1 MLTQIKILT
10 KLELCNLCG
19 LNVLRFSKDKKAK
32 RKTMGLLAVWL
43 LVLAI
48 LVCYVGGL
56 SYGLIHLGLEET
68 VPAYLVTVSGLLILV
83 FGILKAGSTIFRK
96 EGYDILCALP
106 LPAGA
111 AALSRLFKMYVEDLL
126 MTLAVL
132 LPGIVVY
139 AWNIRPNAGFYLAG
153 VIGIWS
159 IPLIPMAASVFIGT
173 LITGISS
180 RMRHKSLI
188 AAGLSILAVLGIMY
202 GSSRL
207 SAADG
212 DIDPEMLKNMSVFIM
227 ALLKRLYPPAVWLG
241 TAIVRGDILGVALC
255 CGLSLAIFA
264 AVAAGVAFFF
274 RKISQS
280 LYGNFAKHNYKMG
293 ELKENSLLSSLCK
306 REFRRY
312 FSSSIYVTNTII
324 GPIMGCVLSGALLF
338 TGTDTLK
345 ELLPLPIDME
355 SMIPFL
361 TAGVFCMMTT
371 TATSIS
377 MEGKN
382 WWILKSLPLSAKNI
396 LDGKILMNLL
406 LILPFYFLSELFL
419 IFALKPGAGELLWLI
434 LIPAEIILFSCVYGI
449 TVNLHFPVLE
459 WESEVRIVKQSAS
472 AMLGGMGGLILALL
486 CAVIVGVVPKEY
498 TDYLKTGVCVVIL
511 AAAAVLY
518 RINNRFDLCGKI

>member
-10 KLELCNLCG
+10 KLELCNLYG
-19 LNVLRFSKDKKAK
+19 LNVLRFSKDKKMK
-32 RKTMGLLAVWL
+32 RKAIGLLAVWL
-43 LVLAI
+43 LVLAV
-48 LVCYVGGL
+48 LACYVGGL
-56 SYGLIHLGLEET
+56 SFGLIYLGLEET
-68 VPAYLVTVSGLLILV
+68 VPAYLITVSGVLILF
-83 FGILKAGSTIFRK
+83 FGILKAGGAIFRK

-132 LPGIVVY
+132 LPGIAVY
-139 AWNIRPNAGFYLAG
+139 AWNIRPDAGFYLAG
-153 VIGIWS
+153 AIGIWS

-188 AAGLSILAVLGIMY
+188 GAGLSILAALGIMY

-207 SAADG
+207 AATGG
-212 DIDPEMLKNMSVFIM
+212 DIDPEMLKDMSVFIM

-241 TAIVRGDILGVALC
+241 TAIVRGDILGAVAC
-255 CGLSLAIFA
+255 ACLSLAVFA
-264 AVAAGVAFFF
+264 AVAAGVACFF

-280 LYGNFAKHNYKMG
+280 LYGNFAKHNYRMG

-324 GPIMGCVLSGALLF
+324 GPIMGCILSGALLF

-355 SMIPFL
+355 GMIPFVM
-361 TAGVFCMMTT
+361 AGVFCMMTT

-406 LILPFYFLSELFL
+406 LILPFYALSELLL

-449 TVNLHFPVLE
+449 TVNMHFPVLE
-459 WESEVRIVKQSAS
+459 WESELRVVKQSAS
-472 AMLGGMGGLILALL
+472 AMLGGMGGFLLALL
-486 CAVIVGVVPKEY
+486 CAVIVGVAPKEY
-498 TDYLKTGVCVVIL
+498 TDYLKTGICVVVL
-511 AAAAVLY
+511 TATAVLY
-518 RINNRFDLCGKI
+518 RINSRFDLCGRI

>member
-1 MLTQIKILT
+1 
-10 KLELCNLCG
+10 
-19 LNVLRFSKDKKAK
+19 
-32 RKTMGLLAVWL
+32 
-43 LVLAI
+43 
-48 LVCYVGGL
+48 
-56 SYGLIHLGLEET
+56 
-68 VPAYLVTVSGLLILV
+68 
-83 FGILKAGSTIFRK
+83 
-96 EGYDILCALP
+96 
-106 LPAGA
+106 
-111 AALSRLFKMYVEDLL
+111 
-126 MTLAVL
+126 
-132 LPGIVVY
+132 
-139 AWNIRPNAGFYLAG
+139 
-153 VIGIWS
+153 
-159 IPLIPMAASVFIGT
+159 
-173 LITGISS
+173 
-180 RMRHKSLI
+180 MRHKSLI

-212 DIDPEMLKNMSVFIM
+212 NIDPEMLKNMSVFIM

-241 TAIVRGDILGVALC
+241 TAIVRGDILGVVLC

-345 ELLPLPIDME
+345 ELLPLSIDME

-472 AMLGGMGGLILALL
+472 AMLGGMGGFILALL

>member
-10 KLELCNLCG
+10 KLELCNLYG
-19 LNVLRFSKDKKAK
+19 LNVLRFSKDKKMK
-32 RKTMGLLAVWL
+32 RKAIGLLAVWL
-43 LVLAI
+43 LVLAV
-48 LVCYVGGL
+48 LACYVGGL
-56 SYGLIHLGLEET
+56 SFGLIYLGLEET
-68 VPAYLVTVSGLLILV
+68 VPAYLITVSGVLILF
-83 FGILKAGSTIFRK
+83 FGILKAGGAIFRK

-132 LPGIVVY
+132 LPGIAVY
-139 AWNIRPNAGFYLAG
+139 AWNIRPDAGFYLAG
-153 VIGIWS
+153 AIGIWS
-159 IPLIPMAASVFIGT
+159 IPLVPMAASVFIGT

-188 AAGLSILAVLGIMY
+188 GAGLSILAALGIMY

-207 SAADG
+207 AATGG
-212 DIDPEMLKNMSVFIM
+212 DIDPEMLKDMSVFIM

-241 TAIVRGDILGVALC
+241 TAIVRGDILGAVAC
-255 CGLSLAIFA
+255 ACLSLAVFA
-264 AVAAGVAFFF
+264 AVAAGVACFF

-280 LYGNFAKHNYKMG
+280 LYGNFAKHNYRMG

-324 GPIMGCVLSGALLF
+324 GPIMGCILSGALLF

-355 SMIPFL
+355 GMIPFVM
-361 TAGVFCMMTT
+361 AGVFCMMTT

-406 LILPFYFLSELFL
+406 LILPFYALSELLL

-449 TVNLHFPVLE
+449 TVNMHFPVLE
-459 WESEVRIVKQSAS
+459 WESELRVVKQSAS
-472 AMLGGMGGLILALL
+472 AMLGGMGGFLLALL
-486 CAVIVGVVPKEY
+486 CAVIVGVAPKEY
-498 TDYLKTGVCVVIL
+498 TDYLKTGICVVVL
-511 AAAAVLY
+511 TATAVLY
-518 RINNRFDLCGKI
+518 RINSRFDLCGRI

>member
-10 KLELCNLCG
+10 KLELCNLYG
-19 LNVLRFSKDKKAK
+19 LNVLRFSKDKKMK
-32 RKTMGLLAVWL
+32 RKAIGLLAVWL
-43 LVLAI
+43 LVLAV
-48 LVCYVGGL
+48 LACYVGGL
-56 SYGLIHLGLEET
+56 SYGLIYLGLEET
-68 VPAYLVTVSGLLILV
+68 VPAYLITVSGVLIFF
-83 FGILKAGSTIFRK
+83 FGILKAGGAIFRK

-139 AWNIRPNAGFYLAG
+139 AWNIRPDAGFYLAG
-153 VIGIWS
+153 AIGVWS

-188 AAGLSILAVLGIMY
+188 GAGLSILAALGIMY

-207 SAADG
+207 AATGG

-241 TAIVRGDILGVALC
+241 TAIVRGDLLGAVAC
-255 CGLSLAIFA
+255 ACLSLAVFA
-264 AVAAGVAFFF
+264 AVAAGVACFF

-324 GPIMGCVLSGALLF
+324 GPIMGCILSGALLF

-355 SMIPFL
+355 GMIPFV

-406 LILPFYFLSELFL
+406 LILPFYALSELLL

-459 WESEVRIVKQSAS
+459 WESEVRVVKQSAS
-472 AMLGGMGGLILALL
+472 AMIGGMGGFILALL
-486 CAVIVGVVPKEY
+486 CAVIVGIVPKEY
-498 TDYLKTGVCVVIL
+498 TDYLKTGICVVVL
-511 AAAAVLY
+511 AATAVLY
-518 RINNRFDLCGKI
+518 RINSRFDLCGRI

>member
-10 KLELCNLCG
+10 KLELCNLYG
-19 LNVLRFSKDKKAK
+19 LNVLRFSKDKKMK
-32 RKTMGLLAVWL
+32 RKAIGLLAVWL
-43 LVLAI
+43 LVLAV
-48 LVCYVGGL
+48 LACYVGGL
-56 SYGLIHLGLEET
+56 SFGLIYLGLEET
-68 VPAYLVTVSGLLILV
+68 VPAYLITVSGVLIFF
-83 FGILKAGSTIFRK
+83 FGILKAGGVIFRK

-132 LPGIVVY
+132 LPGIAVY
-139 AWNIRPNAGFYLAG
+139 AWNIRPDAGFYLAG
-153 VIGIWS
+153 AIGIWS

-188 AAGLSILAVLGIMY
+188 GAGLSIFAALGIMY

-207 SAADG
+207 AATGG

-241 TAIVRGDILGVALC
+241 TAIVRGDILGAVAC
-255 CGLSLAIFA
+255 ACLSLAVFA
-264 AVAAGVAFFF
+264 AVAAGVACFF

-324 GPIMGCVLSGALLF
+324 GPIMGCILSGALLF

-355 SMIPFL
+355 GMIPFVM
-361 TAGVFCMMTT
+361 AGVFCMMTT

-406 LILPFYFLSELFL
+406 LILPFYALSELLL

-459 WESEVRIVKQSAS
+459 WESEMRVVKQSAS
-472 AMLGGMGGLILALL
+472 AMLGGMGGFLLALL
-486 CAVIVGVVPKEY
+486 CAVIVGVAPKEY
-498 TDYLKTGVCVVIL
+498 TDYLKAGICVVVL
-511 AAAAVLY
+511 AATAVLY
-518 RINNRFDLCGKI
+518 RINSRFDLCGRI